1 VRTIGGLKLELAA
14 SAPDDRRVRC
24 AEVSLSPV
32 DGGDAGD
39 AVALV
44 TDSRGRMRYRL
55 ADGDYVLRLA
65 AGLQSRFSVRDGR
78 WTSVRVRLP

>member
-1 VRTIGGLKLELAA
+1 MRSVGGLKLELEG
-14 SAPDDRRVRC
+14 SVRDDRRVRC
-24 AEVSLSPV
+24 ADVSLSAV
-32 DGGDAGD
+32 DAGD

-55 ADGDYVLRLA
+55 ADGEYTLRLA
-65 AGLQSRFSVRDGR
+65 VGHESRFSVRDGR